1 MTSWSELRADLRALR
16 ASLDDRTTWR
26 ACLVKAVIFEISQH
40 ARNRLAL
47 ALVVFFIPMWLG
59 LVKSIIPG
67 NAVDFHSAV
76 ADRVL
81 TVPANQL
88 ATISGAI
95 NAVTLIIGFMMFAA
109 VRRSSDFD
117 TRLVLAGYSRPCLL
131 TAKLVALV
139 VISGAVALYA
149 GVVMTLFWDP
159 QLPWWLGFSL
169 FMSGLTYGGMGI
181 VLGLVLSTEL
191 AGMFVII
198 MISLVDVM
206 IQNPVINPSS
216 NQDVVRFLPT
226 YGAMQTGAAAG
237 FTDQGSV
244 GYASIALVW
253 LVGFGCVG
261 MAAFY
266 LRTKDHAQHAPV
278 PETRGSTPAVVVV
291 ATRADGTLEVRS
303 MSGPVVVCSHLAQC
317 ETACEVPAPRAKPR
331 APRRSRGTTAAT
343 APASHTAATSQPAA
357 APATSP
363 RAAAT
368 AATRSTAKAA
378 APS

>member
-1 MTSWSELRADLRALR
+1 MTSWSELRSELRALR
-16 ASLDDRTTWR
+16 AALDDRTTWQ
-26 ACLVKAVIFEISQH
+26 ASLIKAVLFEVSQH

-47 ALVVFFIPMWLG
+47 ALVVFFIPSWLG
-59 LVKSIIPG
+59 LVKGIIPSRP
-67 NAVDFHSAV
+67 VDFHSAV

-88 ATISGAI
+88 AMISGAI

-117 TRLVLAGYSRPCLL
+117 QRLVLAGYSRPCLL

-139 VISGAVALYA
+139 VISGAVAAYA
-149 GVVMTLFWDP
+149 GVLMTLFWDP
-159 QLPWWLGFSL
+159 LHPWLLGFSL

-206 IQNPVINPSS
+206 VQNPVINPSS

-237 FTDQGSV
+237 FTDQGTAA
-244 GYASIALVW
+244 YASIGLLW
-253 LVGFGCVG
+253 LAGFGCVG

-266 LRTKDHAQHAPV
+266 LRTKDHARHAPD
-278 PETRGSTPAVVVV
+278 PEPRTSTPAVVTV
-291 ATRADGTLEVRS
+291 AVRADGTLEVRS
-303 MSGPVVVCSHLAQC
+303 TSGPVVVCSHLLPC
-317 ETACEVPAPRAKPR
+317 ETKCEVPAPRTKPR
-331 APRRSRGTTAAT
+331 APRRSRTTTTASAPTTTT
-343 APASHTAATSQPAA
+343 APAPTTTT
-357 APATSP
+357 APAPT
-363 RAAAT
+363 
-368 AATRSTAKAA
+368 
-378 APS
+378 